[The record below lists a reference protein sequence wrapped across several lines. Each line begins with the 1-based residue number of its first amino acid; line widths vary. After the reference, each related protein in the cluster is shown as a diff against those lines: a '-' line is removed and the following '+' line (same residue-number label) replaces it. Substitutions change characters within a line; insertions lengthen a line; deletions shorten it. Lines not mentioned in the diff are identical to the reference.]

1 MKVDLKLFLPVLPEA
16 IGRKELTVEFEGQT
30 VNDLIEHLV
39 ARYGR
44 KAKQALYDKKG
55 KLDPVVQILLN
66 GQEWITHDRL
76 DTILKDGDDVMFMM
90 MMAGG

>member
-1 MKVDLKLFLPVLPEA
+1 MKVNLKLFLPVLPEA
-16 IGRKELTVEFEGQT
+16 IGRTELEVEFAGET

-44 KAKQALYDKKG
+44 KAEKALYNEKS
-55 KLDPVVQILLN
+55 KLDPVVQVLVN

-76 DTILKDGDDVMFMM
+76 DTALQDGDSVLLMM
-90 MMAGG
+90 MMAVG